1 MEANKRLNIE
11 DIKAV
16 IFDVDGTL
24 YEQSRLRKK
33 MLFILLKYYSLRPWR
48 FKELQALYHF
58 RIEREKRPGYSC
70 EDLENEQYTWC
81 SDKVNLKPEQIKQL
95 VDRWMF
101 NVPNQY
107 LPGCVF
113 PGIKE
118 LFGILKGMGLKVA
131 IYSDYKA
138 EDKLKAMDLEAD
150 LIISSTDPFI
160 SRLKP
165 DPKALLYIANKF
177 GLPPSS
183 CLFIGDREE
192 LDGQCA
198 MNAGMPYLIIDKKP
212 FNTFDFYTN
221 LIAEISP
228 ASAEVQ

>member
-1 MEANKRLNIE
+1 MESKKQLNLE

-48 FKELQALYHF
+48 YRELKALYHF

-70 EDLENEQYTWC
+70 DDLENEQYTWC
-81 SDKVNLKPEQIKQL
+81 ADKVDLQPEQIRAL

-101 NVPNQY
+101 NVPNQF
-107 LPGCVF
+107 LPSCVF

-118 LFGILKGMGLKVA
+118 LFKTLKGIGLKVA

-138 EDKLKAMDLEAD
+138 EDKLAAMGLEAD

-165 DPKALLYIANKF
+165 DPKALLHIANQFQLK
-177 GLPPSS
+177 PQE

-198 MNAGMPYLIIDKKP
+198 TNAGMPYLIIDKKP
-212 FNTFDFYTN
+212 FNTFDFYNN
-221 LIAEISP
+221 LIHEISP
-228 ASAEVQ
+228 LTEA